1 MEQVGNAASP
11 GHTPVIVQP
20 DDDGRR
26 AILNHEL
33 DKERDAL
40 RRLQTQEGAGGA
52 DAQLAVNRHQSN
64 IRALEAELQRLPAS
78 VRRQP

>member
-1 MEQVGNAASP
+1 MNWTRSA
-11 GHTPVIVQP
+11 TPC
-20 DDDGRR
+20 
-26 AILNHEL
+26 H
-33 DKERDAL
+33 AL
-40 RRLQTQEGAGGA
+40 RRLQAQEGAGGA

>member
-1 MEQVGNAASP
+1 MVMGAARSRTMNWTRSA
-11 GHTPVIVQP
+11 TPC
-20 DDDGRR
+20 
-26 AILNHEL
+26 H
-33 DKERDAL
+33 AL
-40 RRLQTQEGAGGA
+40 RRLQAQEGAGGA